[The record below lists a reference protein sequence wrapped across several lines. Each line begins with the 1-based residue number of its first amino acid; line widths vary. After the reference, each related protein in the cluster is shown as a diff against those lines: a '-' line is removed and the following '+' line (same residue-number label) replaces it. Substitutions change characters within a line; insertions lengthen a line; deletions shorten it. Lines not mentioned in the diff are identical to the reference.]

1 MKLFRFTN
9 KKTRILDDKE
19 SGPSAVSKQ
28 AYLSQLLAM
37 LLCFAF
43 IPVMAVAQESSPKAT
58 ENTTPTID
66 PKVDQLL
73 QRMSKQLSSAPQLSV
88 HADIRYDMVLRDG
101 TSMEMSK
108 STDVLVKRP
117 NRLWAQVVDDLGE
130 RRFWYNGKALTLQGV
145 ASNVYASKEISGTI
159 GDMMDR
165 VHEKLNVQTP
175 IADLLVSDPY
185 SNFKNNVDWAVY
197 AGLHYL
203 DGDYYHHLILGN
215 DNIEGQIWLED
226 STRGLPRRLSITSMV
241 MEGFPRY
248 TADFSDWSFTKP
260 MTDAMF
266 EFKPPPGAE
275 RIDFLPVTAGEVSR
289 DK

>member
-43 IPVMAVAQESSPKAT
+43 IPFMAVAQESSPKAT

-88 HADIRYDMVLRDG
+88 HADIRYDLVLRDG

-108 STDVLVKRP
+108 STDVRIKRP

-145 ASNVYASKEISGTI
+145 VTNVYASKEINGTI
-159 GDMMDR
+159 DEMMDR

-175 IADLLVSDPY
+175 IADLLVDDAYSDIM
-185 SNFKNNVDWAVY
+185 NKVDWAVY

-203 DGDYYHHLILGN
+203 EGDYYHHVILGN
-215 DNIEGQIWLED
+215 DEVEGEIWLED
-226 STRGLPRRLSITSMV
+226 SPQALPKRLSIRSMV
-241 MEGFPRY
+241 MEGLPRH
-248 TADFSDWSFTKP
+248 TVDFSDWNFTKS

-266 EFKPPPGAE
+266 EFKPPAGAA
-275 RIDFLPVTAGEVSR
+275 RINFLPATAKGVSR
-289 DK
+289 DQ